1 MARTNPLLFTK
12 DGELATGQVIL
23 IACCLVGMVMFVVDS
38 VSVGVTVSTAAWAW
52 FGSYTTMCF
61 IAGAAVDRARLIS
74 ASGLPSA
81 VASGISQ
88 ASGMMWPD
96 HLPDDGIR
104 PPSTMDATDE

>member
-1 MARTNPLLFTK
+1 MARDNPLFFTK

-23 IACCLVGMVMFVVDS
+23 IACCLVGMVMFVWDAVDAR
-38 VSVGVTVSTAAWAW
+38 VTVSTPAWAW

-74 ASGLPSA
+74 TSSVASG
-81 VASGISQ
+81 VAQGISQ
-88 ASGMMWPD
+88 AAGLVWPD

-104 PPSTMDATDE
+104 PPSAMDATDE